1 MVRGSRATAGLSLCR
16 AQDPSS
22 FKGDHRRFEDRP
34 AADRGRVTAMLA
46 MRKALAVLALASAI
60 GCAPRDLPTG
70 SYFDDNI
77 QPILST
83 SCVRQNTGCHLAT
96 PAGTAVGNLDMS
108 SFDSLMRR
116 DDVLDPYGPY
126 PLPLALLKTGDPITI
141 RVETFGETDGVPLE
155 DRLVDV
161 TTDIRHAG
169 GSTFDLGTS
178 GFALV
183 QQWVRNGHTRTGSPP
198 RTLRVSEGACRSGAG
213 TAPGFDPSAAP
224 GPGFGPFVASVNSVL
239 VSSCAG
245 GVCHGNPSADM
256 YLSCGATDAEQR
268 WNYWVATQFVSE
280 STSVSEILRRPL
292 SVLRGGT
299 FHEGGDV
306 IDSTEDVRYR
316 AIFDWAAS
324 LTPEELRPT
333 IPPGYSERGLRF
345 FANRVQPVLVQKG
358 CMFLNCHS
366 PSMFHDLRLRGGSG
380 GHFGRLATVL
390 NYDIARAL
398 LAVDSDN
405 PNESRLIAKNLF
417 PGDQVAGGDGIQ
429 HRGGSLLEDFGVGAD
444 GAPNAADPTD
454 CAAFSDDQL
463 DHDPLSDVPAYCIFA
478 RWHDIE
484 HEEAHP
490 GLAPAEVVSAVVWVN
505 RPAGVGRPED
515 FDTYRPGATL
525 RSASAVSPP
534 TGPLALGG
542 DTELSASCGFPAGQ
556 ADIRGPAASWD
567 GTFVAFAARTSA
579 STPYRLYRVMLDGS
593 GCAPIPGIAP
603 ATDSAS
609 GILLHDFDP
618 AFAPDGRMVFA
629 STRGY
634 LSDGP
639 IGRTGPTRTPASL
652 APNANL
658 FVVDADGSVRQLTF
672 LLNQE
677 MQPSFMGDGRI
688 IFTAEKRELEFHQF
702 AGRRLNLDGG
712 DYHPLFG
719 QRESVGFR
727 STTEIVELLDRNLAM
742 VAAPLDAVDGAGTIA
757 IVNRSIGP
765 DQDDRDPADRQ
776 FIHSIRYV
784 SPSAFSGGTGA
795 FRSPYP
801 LPNGHLLV
809 SCAPGATSLTAG
821 PFAFELCDL
830 DPDSGDVVP
839 IGGGAGANVEGVA
852 VFAREGHPVFRS
864 SFFEANGHTEIVAGD
879 TNAQILYADLP
890 MLGTLMFGNRRTGRP
905 IDQDVEGVD
914 VFESLAPPDGAT
926 SFGDASVASSVMT
939 DAFGQF
945 FVSRRMTQHVDLAAD
960 GSAHILIR
968 GGMPMQ
974 LRLTDRSGTP
984 LMFDGTGIFTGEM
997 IQRET
1002 VQFYPGERI
1011 RQSMPRSFFN
1021 SLCGG
1026 CHGSISN
1033 RELDIAADIDIL
1045 TRASPRILARDEAP
1059 IDAR

>member
-1 MVRGSRATAGLSLCR
+1 MRNAVVSTTKPS
-16 AQDPSS
+16 AQ
-22 FKGDHRRFEDRP
+22 
-34 AADRGRVTAMLA
+34 
-46 MRKALAVLALASAI
+46 LAVVLLALASSA

-77 QPILST
+77 QPTLST

-96 PAGTAVGNLDMS
+96 TAGTAVGNLDMS

-116 DDVLDPYGPY
+116 DDVLEAYGPY
-126 PLPLALLKTGDPITI
+126 PLPLALLKAGDPVAI
-141 RVETFGETDGVPLE
+141 RVETFGETDDVPLE
-155 DRLVDV
+155 DRLVEV

-178 GFALV
+178 GFALI
-183 QQWVRNGHTRTGSPP
+183 QQWTRTGHTRTGSPP
-198 RTLRVSEGACRSGAG
+198 RGLRVSEGACRSGAG
-213 TAPGFDPSAAP
+213 SAPGFDPTAAP
-224 GPGFGPFVASVNSVL
+224 GPGFASFVTNVQPVL
-239 VSSCAG
+239 RETCAG
-245 GVCHGNPSADM
+245 AICHGNASADM
-256 YLSCGATDAEQR
+256 YLACGDDDAELR

-280 STSVSEILRRPL
+280 STSVSELLRRPL
-292 SVLRGGT
+292 STLRGGT

-306 IDSTEDVRYR
+306 IDSTDDPRYR
-316 AIFDWAAS
+316 AMFEWAAS
-324 LTPEELRPT
+324 LTPGELRPT
-333 IPPGYSERGLRF
+333 IPPGYSEAGLRF

-398 LAVDSDN
+398 LAVDADD

-417 PGDQVAGGDGIQ
+417 PGDQVEGANGIQ
-429 HRGGSLLEDFGVGAD
+429 HRGGSLLEDFGVNPD
-444 GAPNAADPTD
+444 GSPNAADRTD
-454 CAAFSDDQL
+454 CDMFTDDQL
-463 DHDPLSDVPAYCIFA
+463 DRSGDLGEIPAYCIFA
-478 RWHDIE
+478 RWHEIE
-484 HEEAHP
+484 REEVHP
-490 GLAPAEVVSAVVWVN
+490 GIPLADSVASVVWVN
-505 RPAGVGRPED
+505 RPVGVGRPED

-525 RSASAVSPP
+525 RSASA
-534 TGPLALGG
+534 TLAAGAPLALGA
-542 DTELSASCGFPAGQ
+542 DTELSAGCGFPSGQ

-579 STPYRLYRVMLDGS
+579 TTPYRLYRVMLDGS
-593 GCAPIPGIAP
+593 GCAPIAGVAP
-603 ATDSAS
+603 PTDSAS

-634 LSDGP
+634 LTDGP

-658 FVVDADGSVRQLTF
+658 YVVDADGSVRQLTF

-677 MQPSFMGDGRI
+677 MQPAFMTDGRL
-688 IFTAEKRELEFHQF
+688 IFTAEKRDFEFHQF

-742 VAAPLDAVDGAGTIA
+742 VAAPLDAADGAGTIA

-776 FIHSIRYV
+776 YIHSIRYV
-784 SPSAFSGGTGA
+784 NPGAFAGGTGA

-809 SCAPGATSLTAG
+809 SCDPGASSLTSG
-821 PFAFELCDL
+821 GYAFQLCDV
-830 DPDSGDVVP
+830 DADSGATTP
-839 IGGGAGANVEGVA
+839 IGGGAGANVEGIA
-852 VFAREGHPVFRS
+852 VFPHEPHAVFRS
-864 SFFEANGHTEIVAGD
+864 SFFEANGHTEIIPGD
-879 TNAQILYADLP
+879 PNAQILYADLP
-890 MLGTLMFGNRRTGRP
+890 MLGTLVFGNRRTGRP
-905 IDQDVEGVD
+905 IDRDVGGVD

-926 SFGDASVASSVMT
+926 SFADAAISGSVTT

-945 FVSRRMTQHVDLAAD
+945 YLARRMTQHVDLAAD
-960 GSAHILIR
+960 GSAHIMVR

-974 LRLTDRSGTP
+974 LRFTDHGGAP

-1011 RQSMPRSFFN
+1011 RQSMPRPFFN
-1021 SLCGG
+1021 ALCGG

-1033 RELDIAADIDIL
+1033 RELDVAVDIDIM
-1045 TRASPRILARDEAP
+1045 TRASPRIIARDEAP

>member
-1 MVRGSRATAGLSLCR
+1 MHAMRSSLVSTTANGPWIS
-16 AQDPSS
+16 
-22 FKGDHRRFEDRP
+22 
-34 AADRGRVTAMLA
+34 AML
-46 MRKALAVLALASAI
+46 LALAASQ

-77 QPILST
+77 QPQLST

-96 PAGTAVGNLDMS
+96 PEGTAVGNLDMS

-116 DDVLDPYGPY
+116 DDVLEPYGPY
-126 PLPLALLKTGDPITI
+126 PLPLALLKAGDPITI
-141 RVETFGETDGVPLE
+141 RVEGFGDTDDVPLE
-155 DRLVDV
+155 DRLVEV

-178 GFALV
+178 GFALI
-183 QQWVRNGHTRTGSPP
+183 QQWTRNGHTRTGSPP
-198 RTLRVSEGACRSGAG
+198 HTLSVSEGPCRSGAG
-213 TAPGFDPSAAP
+213 TAPGFDPAAAP
-224 GPGFGPFVASVNSVL
+224 GPGFPSFVTSVQSVL
-239 VSSCAG
+239 LNTCAG
-245 GVCHGNPSADM
+245 AICHGNPNADM
-256 YLSCGATDAEQR
+256 YLACGDNDAELH
-268 WNYWVATQFVSE
+268 WNYWVTTQYVSE
-280 STSVSEILRRPL
+280 STSVSELLRRPL
-292 SVLRGGT
+292 STLRGGT

-306 IDSTEDVRYR
+306 IDSTDDPRYR

-324 LTPEELRPT
+324 LTPAELRPT
-333 IPPGYSERGLRF
+333 IPAGYDAEGLRF
-345 FANRVQPVLVQKG
+345 FANRVQPVMVRKG

-390 NYDIARAL
+390 NYDVARAML
-398 LAVDSDN
+398 SVDADD

-417 PGDQVAGGDGIQ
+417 PGGQVDGANGIQ

-444 GAPNAADPTD
+444 GAPNPADRTD
-454 CAAFSDDQL
+454 CDAFTDDEL
-463 DHDPLSDVPAYCIFA
+463 DRSGDLDEIPAYCIFA
-478 RWHDIE
+478 RWHEIE
-484 HEEAHP
+484 RGAAHP
-490 GLAPAEVVSAVVWVN
+490 GVTLADSVSSIVWVN
-505 RPAGVGRPED
+505 RPVGVGRPED

-525 RSASAVSPP
+525 RSASATLSAA
-534 TGPLALGG
+534 GPVALGA
-542 DTELSASCGFPAGQ
+542 DTDLAAGCGFPAGA

-579 STPYRLYRVMLDGS
+579 TTPYRLYRVMLDGS

-603 ATDSAS
+603 PSDSAS

-634 LSDGP
+634 LDSGP

-658 FVVDADGSVRQLTF
+658 YVVDADGSVRQLTF

-677 MQPSFMGDGRI
+677 IQPSFMSDGRLI
-688 IFTAEKRELEFHQF
+688 LTAEKRELEFHQF

-712 DYHPLFG
+712 DYHPLFA
-719 QRESVGFR
+719 QRESIGFR
-727 STTEIVELLDRNLAM
+727 SATEIVELLDRNFAM
-742 VAAPLDAVDGAGTIA
+742 VAAPLDAADGAGTIV

-776 FIHSIRYV
+776 YIHSSRY
-784 SPSAFSGGTGA
+784 PDGGAFAGAAGA

-809 SCAPGATSLTAG
+809 ACDRGASSLSAG
-821 PFAFELCDL
+821 SFAYRLCDL
-830 DPDSGDVVP
+830 DPDAGVTTE
-839 IGGGAGANVEGVA
+839 IGGGAGANVEGIA
-852 VFAREGHPVFRS
+852 VYPREGHPVFRS
-864 SFFEANGHTEIVAGD
+864 TFFEVNGHTEVVAGD
-879 TNAQILYADLP
+879 TNAQILYADVP
-890 MLGTLMFGNRRTGRP
+890 MISTLLFGNRRTGRP
-905 IDQDVEGVD
+905 IDHDVGGVD

-926 SFGDASVASSVMT
+926 SFADGAIAGSVMT
-939 DAFGQF
+939 DAFGTF
-945 FVSRRMTQHVDLAAD
+945 YVSRRLTGHADLAAD
-960 GSAHILIR
+960 GSAHIMVR

-974 LRLTDRSGTP
+974 LRLTDHGGAP

-1011 RQSMPRSFFN
+1011 RQSMPRPFFN
-1021 SLCGG
+1021 AQCGG

-1033 RELDIAADIDIL
+1033 RELDIAADIDTM
-1045 TRASPRILARDEAP
+1045 TRASPRIIARDEAP